1 MDFALIVLVGISLAV
16 DCFAVSLA
24 AAAASPTQ
32 RVNLA
37 LVLGTAFG
45 LFQAGMML
53 LGWLAGSAL
62 VEQISGIDHWL
73 AFVILL
79 IIGGKM
85 IYEGLTGGEE
95 RERRDCLLLPT
106 LFLLAVATSIDSL
119 GVGLTLAF
127 VTQDILIFAS
137 VAGIMAFLFAC
148 AGAMLGGILAAKYGK
163 GFEVL
168 GGIILIG
175 IGLRIL
181 LEHLAVI

>member
-32 RVNLA
+32 RVTLA

-85 IYEGLTGGEE
+85 IYEGVTGGEE

-106 LFLLAVATSIDSL
+106 LVLLAVATSIDSL

-148 AGAMLGGILAAKYGK
+148 AGAMRGGILATKYGK

-168 GGIILIG
+168 GVSILIG

>member
-1 MDFALIVLVGISLAV
+1 MDFILIVLVGISLAV

-24 AAAASPTQ
+24 AASSTPT
-32 RVNLA
+32 RRMNIA
-37 LVLGTAFG
+37 LGLGTTFG
-45 LFQAGMML
+45 LFQAGMMV

-73 AFVILL
+73 ACVILL

-85 IYEGLTGGEE
+85 IYEGVMGGEE

-106 LFLLAVATSIDSL
+106 LVLLAVATSIDSL

-127 VTQDILIFAS
+127 VTQDILLFAS
-137 VAGIMAFLFAC
+137 VAGVMAFFFAC
-148 AGAMLGGILAAKYGK
+148 AGAMLGGILAAKYGE

-175 IGLRIL
+175 IGIRIL
-181 LEHLAVI
+181 LEHIAGL